1 MLFQQVLGDIM
12 RERRHFESDPTRL
25 IHEYGIG
32 SLLYHDI
39 SPSIGRYKRATRLIK
54 ADSFIEL
61 GQF

>member
-1 MLFQQVLGDIM
+1 MH
-12 RERRHFESDPTRL
+12 ERLYFESDPTRL

-39 SPSIGRYKRATRLIK
+39 SPSIERYKGATRLIK